1 MDRAAPAPRPRS
13 DGDPHAH
20 ASPARRVTVGRMW
33 ARFVIGALLIVVGIV
48 WIFQGVGTLHG
59 SFMTDEPVWAVIGA
73 VAVLF
78 GVALLVGAQRIRR
91 SR

>member
-1 MDRAAPAPRPRS
+1 
-13 DGDPHAH
+13 
-20 ASPARRVTVGRMW
+20 MW

-59 SFMTDEPVWAVIGA
+59 SFMTDQPVWAVIGA

-78 GVALLVGAQRIRR
+78 GIALLVGAQRIRR

>member
-1 MDRAAPAPRPRS
+1 
-13 DGDPHAH
+13 
-20 ASPARRVTVGRMW
+20 MW

-59 SFMTDEPVWAVIGA
+59 SFMTDQPVWAVIGA
-73 VAVLF
+73 IAVL
-78 GVALLVGAQRIRR
+78 GAQRIRR